1 MSDRAGKILLAGVVL
16 LFLLP
21 LTAWTVLI
29 VALSYP
35 AYPIPDPG
43 ALQIVFDIAML
54 LQIVGIAAAWRLAAR
69 YFRAGREG
77 LARLSRAWLLLLG
90 VGALVGGIG
99 AGFAAEHALDPRS
112 AEDYVGF
119 ALLCPA
125 VLLVPIWW
133 FMWRNRRHA
142 AAFRTD
148 GRTAIRRTAS

>member
-1 MSDRAGKILLAGVVL
+1 MSDRAGKALLALGVL

-21 LTAWTVLI
+21 LTVVTALI

-54 LQIVGIAAAWRLAAR
+54 LQIGGIVAGWWLSVRFFRSGRAGLA
-69 YFRAGREG
+69 RAGRG
-77 LARLSRAWLLLLG
+77 RLLLLG
-90 VGALVGGIG
+90 VGALVGIIG
-99 AGFAAEHALDPRS
+99 AGFALEHALDPRT

-133 FMWRNRRHA
+133 FMWRRRRHA
-142 AAFRTD
+142 VSAPYQYV
-148 GRTAIRRTAS
+148 S